1 MSSFNPPGEAEH
13 LLGRHASLSDRSTT
27 TPQDILRPTQ
37 HRPSIS
43 FESAL
48 EHESLPKDTSDDDT
62 PVAGSALSEGSSTLT
77 SQSYETTA
85 GKDHTLGSDRTRISS
100 MPWTLR
106 RASLLGFIISLII
119 LVVVLEVLYYLS
131 NKHQGLA
138 TSGENIYY
146 LWKYGPTASKS
157 VSHRVQS
164 EL

>member
-1 MSSFNPPGEAEH
+1 MSSPNRPVEAEN
-13 LLGRHASLSDRSTT
+13 LLGRHASLSDQSTT
-27 TPQDILRPTQ
+27 TPQDILRPNQ
-37 HRPSIS
+37 HRPLIS

-48 EHESLPKDTSDDDT
+48 EHESLPVHTSDDDT
-62 PVAGSALSEGSSTLT
+62 PVAGSALSEGLSTLT

-85 GKDHTLGSDRTRISS
+85 GKDHTSKPDRTRISS
-100 MPWTLR
+100 IPWTLR
-106 RASLLGFIISLII
+106 KASLLGFIISLII

-131 NKHQGLA
+131 SKHQGLA

-157 VSHRVQS
+157 VSHRVQL